1 VKSGIIPVVILIGGY
16 LAFEAHLMHKAAY
29 RLEPLYLYDQFV
41 IAGEAVARCGD
52 PPAAELDQFIRNLQA
67 TERRTLAALRES
79 RPDTPD
85 DALAAELAER
95 RAGREAETAA
105 EIERLGCDAPE
116 TRAMLKRYEIRAARR
131 LG

>member
-1 VKSGIIPVVILIGGY
+1 VKSGLIPIVVLIGGY
-16 LAFEAHLMHKAAY
+16 LAFEAHVLNKAAY

-41 IAGEAVARCGD
+41 IAGEAAVRCGD
-52 PPAAELDQFIRNLQA
+52 PPAAELDQFTRNLKA

-79 RPDTPD
+79 RPDTAD
-85 DALAAELAER
+85 DALAAELAAR
-95 RAGREAETAA
+95 RATRVAETSA